1 MTIDFEAS
9 DDELMAELAGIL
21 DRADPVPAFVVAAAK
36 ASGIYSDLD
45 EELAAL
51 VYDSDFDDGTPLPGR
66 GALARVRGSGGRRL
80 TFEGPALTVEL
91 KVQAERRL
99 IGQLLPPQEADV
111 EITSPSA
118 SFTVHADA
126 LGRFVADAVPAGP
139 VRLRCRVRGESPA
152 RPTGTEWV
160 TL

>member
-1 MTIDFEAS
+1 MTIDFEAN
-9 DDELMAELAGIL
+9 DDELMAELAEL
-21 DRADPVPAFVVAAAK
+21 VDQFDPVPTAVVAAAK
-36 ASGIYSDLD
+36 ASVVHTDLD

-66 GALARVRGSGGRRL
+66 GELARVRGSGGRRL
-80 TFEGPALTVEL
+80 TFEGPALTLEL
-91 KVQAERRL
+91 KVQTERRL

-111 EITSPSA
+111 EITSPGA

-126 LGRFVADAVPAGP
+126 LGRFVADDVPAGP
-139 VRLRCRVRGESPA
+139 VRLRCRGRGVNPA
-152 RPTGTEWV
+152 RPTRTEWV